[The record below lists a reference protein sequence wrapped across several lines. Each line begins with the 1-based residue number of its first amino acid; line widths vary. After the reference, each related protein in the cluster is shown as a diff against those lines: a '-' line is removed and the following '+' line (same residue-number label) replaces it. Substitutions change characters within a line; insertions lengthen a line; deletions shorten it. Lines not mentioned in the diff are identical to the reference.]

1 MSEGTINLVAAALG
15 GEGGGV
21 FTNWLAEVADSENWH
36 CQTTAL
42 AGVAQRTGATI
53 YYLEFFP
60 RNANLTSVPVMS
72 LFPAQGDIDIA
83 VASEIAEAARMVQRG
98 FVTADRTTL
107 IASDHRVYSI
117 DEKQGLGDSTA
128 NADNLRDVA
137 GRYAKDFIHFDM
149 LKLANDHGAVIS
161 AVLLGALAGSNVLPF
176 SLTSYRDVIRSS
188 GKATKINLSAFDASV
203 EQARSKGVEFFN
215 PLVTPPAEF
224 ALPVAQTVMGRE
236 LTERISHFPQS
247 LHEVIYHGV
256 IKCTDYQDHAYAAYF
271 LSQCEAVAVL
281 DDKINNPVT
290 EQVARYLAL
299 WMCFEDIPRVAQLK
313 TRLNRIEKI
322 RKEVKAHPK
331 QILYVTEFF
340 SPRIEEMCAILPIWM
355 GRALL
360 NSSVAKRVLNLFTGG
375 KKLRTD
381 KVFIYILLRILAS
394 FRFIR
399 RSSLGYAYEHDM
411 IQRWL
416 NSVME
421 SLKKDPEHALA
432 LAKCGRIVKGYG
444 ETRHRTSSQLMEIV
458 DRAASMS
465 VTKIESLHHAA
476 LEDDTGH
483 TLSKVLSTAA

>member
-224 ALPVAQTVMGRE
+224 ALPAAQTVMGRE

-331 QILYVTEFF
+331 QILYFQDFF
-340 SPRIEEMCAILPIWM
+340 SKQDLSGYFSTR
-355 GRALL
+355 G
-360 NSSVAKRVLNLFTGG
+360 
-375 KKLRTD
+375 
-381 KVFIYILLRILAS
+381 
-394 FRFIR
+394 
-399 RSSLGYAYEHDM
+399 SSLIYS
-411 IQRWL
+411 R
-416 NSVME
+416 NF
-421 SLKKDPEHALA
+421 
-432 LAKCGRIVKGYG
+432 
-444 ETRHRTSSQLMEIV
+444 
-458 DRAASMS
+458 
-465 VTKIESLHHAA
+465 VT
-476 LEDDTGH
+476 
-483 TLSKVLSTAA
+483 V